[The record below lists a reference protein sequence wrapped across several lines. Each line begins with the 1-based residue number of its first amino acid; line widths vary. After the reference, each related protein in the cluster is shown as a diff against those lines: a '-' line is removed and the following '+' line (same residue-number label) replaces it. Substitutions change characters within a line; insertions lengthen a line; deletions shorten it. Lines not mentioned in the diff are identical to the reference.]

1 MIRVRPRCHQRTA
14 SLLVCSLVMGII
26 VGHVLASEI
35 TVTLIGPFG
44 NWGDELTEA
53 LTLFSE
59 KTQGVKAELLITT
72 DWNATMSQ
80 AATMT
85 AGGVAPDL
93 LYGSAT
99 PFHYYALNHMSQPID
114 SWVARDID
122 TTVYPESVL
131 DAMRLGG
138 SLYGLPTA
146 VSPSFAYYN
155 VDRFNEVGLDML
167 PVRWASEAFDWDDF
181 VTILRKL
188 TCYESAEG
196 PSCFGSLAFG
206 RGGGWNRLGM
216 WGLDLFDPDM
226 TEFYGNRP
234 EVIEAM
240 EKFAT
245 LWTTHGVIG
254 GRFMSG
260 TAGMTMAHADVLNQ
274 LIQQQRSGSLLNWSV
289 GVLPKGTKRLTYTAF
304 HGIGL
309 SAQTPHPEEAWQLLK
324 FLTYEPEGAVLFA
337 RAENRIPLIPA
348 TTRDFMQRF
357 THLLPRGIITV
368 FTESPVYAYDAYLS
382 RHPNG
387 AHFLTLLDRE
397 LARPTRG
404 EVSVQQVMNEI
415 EPVIRALLKE
425 R

>member
-1 MIRVRPRCHQRTA
+1 MIPVKPECPQR
-14 SLLVCSLVMGII
+14 LLVMMVWILLVAIAGAD
-26 VGHVLASEI
+26 VSAQQV

-53 LTLFSE
+53 IVLFSE
-59 KTQGVKAELLITT
+59 KYRDVKAELLITT
-72 DWNATMSQ
+72 NWNTTMSQ

-99 PFHYYALNHMSQPID
+99 PFHYYALNHLSQPID
-114 SWVARDID
+114 SWVQRDID
-122 TTVYPESVL
+122 TTVYPKSVL
-131 DAMRLGG
+131 DAMRLSD

-146 VSPSFAYYN
+146 VSPSLAYYN
-155 VDRFNEVGLDML
+155 MDRFNEVGLDML
-167 PVRWASEAFDWDDF
+167 PVNWTSEVFNWDDF
-181 VTILRKL
+181 VTITRKL
-188 TCYESAEG
+188 TRYENEG
-196 PSCFGSLAFG
+196 GASHFGTQAFG

-216 WGLDLFDPDM
+216 WGLDLFDPHM

-240 EKFAT
+240 EQFAT

-254 GRFMSG
+254 GKFMSG
-260 TAGMTMAHADVLNQ
+260 TAAMTLAHADVLNQ
-274 LIQQQRSGSLLNWSV
+274 LINQQGSGSFFNWSV
-289 GVLPKGTKRLTYTAF
+289 GVLPRGTKRLTYTAF

-309 SAQTPHPEEAWQLLK
+309 SSQSKHPEEAWQLLK

-348 TTRDFMQRF
+348 TTRDFRQRF
-357 THLLPRGIITV
+357 SHLLPRGTITV
-368 FTESPVYAYDAYLS
+368 FTESPVFAYDAYLS

-387 AHFLTLLDRE
+387 AHLLTLLDRE

-415 EPVIRALLKE
+415 EPAIRALLKE